1 MGCGVMREL
10 GDVLTRCFTGTFLC
24 RLKRRVGAVLGM
36 EHLWTGDACCSLFL
50 IEGCGLELV
59 GELFFSSL
67 TPCVFEQ
74 LGDGSNTDRLMP
86 VTVSGLSS
94 GVVSVA
100 LGQVRLFA

>member
-1 MGCGVMREL
+1 MEL
-10 GDVLTRCFTGTFLC
+10 GAVLTRCFTGTFVC

-36 EHLWTGDACCSLFL
+36 ERLWTGDACCSLFL

-59 GELFFSSL
+59 GGLFFSSL

-74 LGDGSNTDRLMP
+74 LGDGTSGTDRLTP
-86 VTVSGLSS
+86 VNVSGLTS

-100 LGQVRLFA
+100 LGAVRLFA